1 MILNL
6 PCSNADEGIG
16 VEWYR
21 GGVRTSALENPLWL
35 CALPIDAPPEVT
47 VTGICPLP
55 YQKNPIA
62 AFRTLKIPRW
72 HSHGFGPTI
81 GYNSHRHEDGLMN
94 RIFFMVALCV
104 GVLASSRDL
113 YAQSQKAFPAN
124 V

>member
-21 GGVRTSALENPLWL
+21 GGVRTSALENPLWP

-55 YQKNPIA
+55 YQK
-62 AFRTLKIPRW
+62 T
-72 HSHGFGPTI
+72 
-81 GYNSHRHEDGLMN
+81 HRRLSNVEN
-94 RIFFMVALCV
+94 TPVA
-104 GVLASSRDL
+104 
-113 YAQSQKAFPAN
+113 QP
-124 V
+124 